1 MANNAM
7 RTFHTDGT
15 KLELLVRESTSLM
28 SKKTMKAILQQVPN
42 RMSPLPVPTRACCRE
57 VKNPNQY
64 GGVILWCLFMYRID
78 P

>member
-28 SKKTMKAILQQVPN
+28 SKKTLIDILQQMPN
-42 RMSPLPVPTRACCRE
+42 RVPPPPL
-57 VKNPNQY
+57 KKHHFQ
-64 GGVILWCLFMYRID
+64 
-78 P
+78 